1 MNNESNLFFVTDLII
16 ITCLPIS
23 GALFEYSVILLRM
36 KIKTIRQIR
45 KCLNGNLAAYLAPL
59 ANPLGSNVANGGIS
73 RPTQGKQI

>member
-1 MNNESNLFFVTDLII
+1 MCLF
-16 ITCLPIS
+16 P

-59 ANPLGSNVANGGIS
+59 ANPLGAANNSMQNGAVS
-73 RPTQGKQI
+73 RQTQGEE